1 MGGGLT
7 NLLRGHHRVDAAI
20 GEREE
25 LLQAIAD
32 AQEECQRARSYF
44 QFVSEQALVEH
55 AILRLAAAECLFN
68 HLLHAARE
76 QGVPW
81 RPSVEG

>member
-1 MGGGLT
+1 M
-7 NLLRGHHRVDAAI
+7 DAVA

-32 AQEECQRARSYF
+32 AQEECQRARNYF
-44 QFVSEQALVEH
+44 HCVSDHALVEH

-81 RPSVEG
+81 RPSGEG

>member
-1 MGGGLT
+1 MDP
-7 NLLRGHHRVDAAI
+7 VV

-32 AQEECQRARSYF
+32 AQQECLRARSYF
-44 QFVSEQALVEH
+44 QFVSDHALVEH
-55 AILRLAAAECLFN
+55 AVLRLAAAECLFN

-76 QGVPW
+76 LGVPW
-81 RPSVEG
+81 RPSAEG